1 MTGFAQLVQTPI
13 IPYFIWSHVTFASS
27 NWHFDARTVHT
38 NYVHGVA
45 QYTHA
50 HSDMLFWCQA
60 KEVFVYFIVVKTVQE
75 IIEARL
81 CAGGRGV
88 WNLLKNIEGFFFF
101 FNLSPTRFIFLFP
114 PLYFTELPPV
124 PSSFAEWQLAA
135 LSFKNSVAAVFETII
150 LFLP

>member
-101 FNLSPTRFIFLFP
+101 LICLLQDLFFYFHLCISQNCRLCPAHLLSD
-114 PLYFTELPPV
+114 
-124 PSSFAEWQLAA
+124 S
-135 LSFKNSVAAVFETII
+135 
-150 LFLP
+150 